1 MACVR
6 EDAAHPFIR
15 GKKMSQQDEARNAL
29 RDAGLNLDE
38 DTIARLARGEEVELS
53 ATSAVSSAADAADC
67 CGDGWIGFGHK
78 PRFCIKIANPP
89 KFKICW
95 G

>member
-1 MACVR
+1 
-6 EDAAHPFIR
+6 
-15 GKKMSQQDEARNAL
+15 MSQQDEARNAI
-29 RDAGLNLDE
+29 REAGLNLDE

-53 ATSAVSSAADAADC
+53 AASATSNAAADAEDC
-67 CGDGWIGFGHK
+67 CGDGWIGIGHK
-78 PRFCIKIANPP
+78 PRFCFKIGNPP